1 MKLKASRLSSNGT
14 PATLYPFHVCM
25 KGLENA
31 VLYRDDDDYDAMTKI
46 ICVCAYRK
54 NARVIIYAVVS
65 NHSHVALLSRSQS
78 EADAYA
84 IDIKKMYSMWFRR
97 KYNEANIL
105 HRVEIKAILMETEW
119 HVRNTLAYIP
129 RNALDNNCPIHT
141 YPWSGYRAMFSGNAD
156 FSACRKVASLTFRE
170 KIAVMHTGDN
180 LTEVPWLLDENGHL
194 IPSTF
199 CDCEYLEQAF
209 ENDPAYFLK
218 TIGSLN
224 PAEMRFML
232 EEKPYTMQTDSEYL
246 KSVEQIARRWFQ
258 TGLESLS
265 LVQKIRLIPYLYRTS
280 KTSIPQLARV
290 MGVDR
295 DRISS
300 IVRKT

>member
-46 ICVCAYRK
+46 ICVCAHRK
-54 NARVIIYAVVS
+54 NARVIIYAMVS

-141 YPWSGYRAMFSGNAD
+141 YPWSGYRAMFSGDAD
-156 FSACRKVASLTFRE
+156 YSACRKVASLTFRE

-194 IPSTF
+194 IPSSF

-209 ENDPAYFLK
+209 HHDPGFFLRLV
-218 TIGSLN
+218 GGVN
-224 PAEMRFML
+224 AEEMKYQL
-232 EEKPYTMQTDSEYL
+232 EEKPYKMQPDSDYFKTVSE
-246 KSVEQIARRWFQ
+246 VCQRWFK
-258 TGLESLS
+258 TDIVNLS
-265 LVQKIRLIPYLYRTS
+265 DGQKIRIIPYLYRTT
-280 KTSIPQLARV
+280 KTSPKQLAR
-290 MGVDR
+290 MLGMSQQ
-295 DRISS
+295 RICA
-300 IVRKT
+300 ILRQK